1 MKKPLALIIMDGFGI
16 NGSDYG
22 NAIKAAKTPNLDK
35 IFSTYPTTEIG
46 AYIVYTSTDFNT
58 GLYGELSQMTDY
70 GWDGVAKL
78 NAINFATGFN
88 SAAYDFSFNMT
99 IDPAQYDSYSAY
111 YLMDEA
117 DFFENY

>member
-1 MKKPLALIIMDGFGI
+1 MPLAINYFGTQPNNVTDMLITAWQS
-16 NGSDYG
+16 NP
-22 NAIKAAKTPNLDK
+22 NA
-35 IFSTYPTTEIG
+35 TTEIG

-58 GLYGELSQMTDY
+58 GIYGELSQNTDA

-99 IDPAQYDSYSAY
+99 IDPAQYDNYSAY